1 MTLLQRT
8 KSFLSRHKKVLL
20 ITTAVYIL
28 LIVVLVALSMGPQT
42 EPFVYQVR

>member
-28 LIVVLVALSMGPQT
+28 LIIVLVALSTGPQT
-42 EPFVYQVR
+42 EPFIYQVR